1 MQSKFTESTRDL
13 AFLLTEA
20 NGYLSRDTV
29 TILAGSGKVK
39 AGTVLGKITASGK
52 FTPSPAAQV
61 AGKEG
66 AETANA
72 VLGYEVDATSEDVPA
87 VIIANDAEVKRPML
101 IFDASVDDA
110 TKQTAKLSQ
119 LRAVNIKAR

>member
-1 MQSKFTESTRDL
+1 MQSKFTETPRDL

-52 FTPSPAAQV
+52 FMPSPAAQV
-61 AGKEG
+61 AG
-66 AETANA
+66 
-72 VLGYEVDATSEDVPA
+72 
-87 VIIANDAEVKRPML
+87 
-101 IFDASVDDA
+101 
-110 TKQTAKLSQ
+110 
-119 LRAVNIKAR
+119 